1 MSIALSDT
9 GIEKNKKNSYLK
21 QGITFREYQNYKI

>member
-9 GIEKNKKNSYLK
+9 GIEKNIKNSYLK
-21 QGITFREYQNYKI
+21 QRITFREYQNEKL